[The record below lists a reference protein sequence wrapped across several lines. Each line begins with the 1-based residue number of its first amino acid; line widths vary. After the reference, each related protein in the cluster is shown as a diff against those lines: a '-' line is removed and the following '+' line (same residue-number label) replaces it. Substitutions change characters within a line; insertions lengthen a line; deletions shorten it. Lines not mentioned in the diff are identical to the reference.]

1 MQFAHRKKYELICLA
16 YISLLL
22 LLHPTMQFFAWAEQ
36 LDSDGFMQIG
46 GAAFCLH
53 MYFLTL
59 AYLDIRSG
67 FAQRNRPALRAILC
81 VLLATVAAL
90 LLEALVPVGVTS
102 FDPVWLVAGAVGGG
116 ALGCLGT
123 FWP

>member
-1 MQFAHRKKYELICLA
+1 MQSVHRKKYELIGLA
-16 YISLLL
+16 YVSLFL
-22 LLHPTMQFFAWAEQ
+22 LLHPTMQFFAWAGQME
-36 LDSDGFMQIG
+36 SDGFLRIG

-67 FAQRNRPALRAILC
+67 FARRNRPTLRTALC
-81 VLLATVAAL
+81 VVLAAGAAVML
-90 LLEALVPVGVTS
+90 AALVPIGFAD
-102 FDPVWLVAGAVGGG
+102 FDPAWLVAGAVGGG
-116 ALGCLGT
+116 VLGCLGA

>member
-1 MQFAHRKKYELICLA
+1 MQAVARKKYELIGLA
-16 YISLLL
+16 YVSLLL

-36 LDSDGFMQIG
+36 MESDGFMRIG

-67 FAQRNRPALRAILC
+67 FAQRNRPALRTLLC
-81 VLLATVAAL
+81 ILLAVGAALMLETVA
-90 LLEALVPVGVTS
+90 PTGPTG
-102 FDPVWLVAGAVGGG
+102 FDPVWFFAGAVGGG
-116 ALGCLGT
+116 VLGCLGT

>member
-1 MQFAHRKKYELICLA
+1 MQFAYRKKYELVGLA
-16 YISLLL
+16 YVSLFL
-22 LLHPTMQFFAWAEQ
+22 LLHPTMKFFAWAEQ
-36 LDSDGFMQIG
+36 MDSDGFLRIG

-67 FAQRNRPALRAILC
+67 FAQRNRPALRAALC
-81 VLLATVAAL
+81 IVLASAAAL
-90 LLEALVPVGVTS
+90 LLEALVPFGASS
-102 FDPVWLVAGAVGGG
+102 FDPAWLVAGAVGGG